1 MLELKR
7 FIIQFQIIHL
17 FWKSKKGYLMSEE
30 KNNSTI
36 ELCRATMK
44 EIQSKDLQQIKN
56 CLLSLCDLIEKNQS
70 DDFASSLTSIL
81 EIIVYHIT
89 TDPAREKL
97 ILRCLLNFDDMLIN
111 IHESKTRTDFLLNKI
126 LDKVL
131 KNKNNISN
139 ESDESKEYDQ
149 LNLFNPDGSR
159 CSMDEILNS

>member
-56 CLLSLCDLIEKNQS
+56 CLLSLCDLIEKK
-70 DDFASSLTSIL
+70 SIG
-81 EIIVYHIT
+81 
-89 TDPAREKL
+89 RF
-97 ILRCLLNFDDMLIN
+97 C
-111 IHESKTRTDFLLNKI
+111 
-126 LDKVL
+126 
-131 KNKNNISN
+131 
-139 ESDESKEYDQ
+139 
-149 LNLFNPDGSR
+149 
-159 CSMDEILNS
+159 

>member
-1 MLELKR
+1 
-7 FIIQFQIIHL
+7 
-17 FWKSKKGYLMSEE
+17 
-30 KNNSTI
+30 
-36 ELCRATMK
+36 MK
-44 EIQSKDLQQIKN
+44 
-56 CLLSLCDLIEKNQS
+56 KNQS

-97 ILRCLLNFDDMLIN
+97 ILKCLLNFDDMLIN

-159 CSMDEILNS
+159 CSMNEILNS